1 MRRDT
6 IRSAMSAIQTVTAAR
21 RPGSGAHARIR
32 PSLGARLTAIVTIVF
47 AASLAACSAPRE
59 AAVPAGSVVM
69 IIGDSITAG
78 YGVDTAEAWPAQLAQ
93 RTGWQ
98 VVAAGVSGDRT
109 SGGRARLPAL
119 LDEAAPALVI
129 IELGGNDLLQ
139 HVPESEIVA
148 NLEAMINA
156 VRARGAKVVL
166 MAAPQPTALG
176 ALAGLSVAGFYRE
189 IAKRDSVPLIENA
202 LPKILSNATQKLD
215 PLHPTPQGH
224 RELADRAFDELAAMG
239 FAARR

>member
-1 MRRDT
+1 MQTRLSTCVAT
-6 IRSAMSAIQTVTAAR
+6 IAM
-21 RPGSGAHARIR
+21 
-32 PSLGARLTAIVTIVF
+32 IVF

-59 AAVPAGSVVM
+59 AALPAGSVVL

-78 YGVDTAEAWPAQLAQ
+78 YGVDAAEAWPAQLAQ

-98 VVAAGVSGDRT
+98 VVAAGISGDRT
-109 SGGRARLPAL
+109 SGGRVRLPAL
-119 LDEAAPALVI
+119 LDESAPALVI

-139 HVPESEIVA
+139 HAPQSEIVA
-148 NLEAMINA
+148 NLEAMIDA
-156 VRARGAKVVL
+156 ARAHGAKVVL

-176 ALAGLSVAGFYRE
+176 ALAGLSAAGLYRE

-202 LPKILSNATQKLD
+202 LPKILSNATLKLD
-215 PLHPTPQGH
+215 LLHPTPQGH